1 MDNGDRRLE
10 GVGNLSDGVVFVHL
24 KHFEVVKSLVPELP
38 GFEVNRAFNKGLE
51 RSLDNCECFN
61 QNNRSVFRQ
70 AHVLRDIFPDARIF
84 PVEAILSLVNI
95 HELLKAV
102 LVLCPLLV
110 SYNFFH
116 DALVAL
122 RKLGRAA
129 VLEVFFDKLGFSLAQ
144 LEALFRAEQWGWAVF
159 QRAQLEFAPVI
170 LLGVGTIKVVNS

>member
-1 MDNGDRRLE
+1 MDNANGRLE
-10 GVGNLSDGVVFVHL
+10 GVGDLSDGGVFIHF

-51 RSLDNCECFN
+51 RGLDNCECFN
-61 QNNRSVFRQ
+61 QNNWPVFWQ

-84 PVEAILSLVNI
+84 PVEAILPLVNI

-116 DALVAL
+116 DALVAF
-122 RKLGRAA
+122 RKLGRTT
-129 VLEVFFDKLGFSLAQ
+129 VLEVFFDKLGFSLAL
-144 LEALFRAEQWGWAVF
+144 LEALVSAAQWRRAVF

-170 LLGVGTIKVVNS
+170 FNGVGVLKVISS

>member
-1 MDNGDRRLE
+1 MDNADRRLE

-38 GFEVNRAFNKGLE
+38 GFEVNRTVNKGLE
-51 RSLDNCECFN
+51 RSFDNCECFN

-95 HELLKAV
+95 HKLLKAV

-110 SYNFFH
+110 SYNFLN

-122 RKLGRAA
+122 RKLRRAT
-129 VLEVFFDKLGFSLAQ
+129 VLEVFSDKLEFSLT
-144 LEALFRAEQWGWAVF
+144 LLKALVCAAQWGRAVF
-159 QRAQLEFAPVI
+159 QRAQLEFATVI
-170 LLGVGTIKVVNS
+170 LDGVGTFKVVNS